1 MKQRMYNSVSL
12 LGMGVLSH
20 VSKNSMS
27 GNRNETAR
35 VAASTTSNSLRTA
48 IGKDKKMKP
57 KLQVSQQGYVCSY
70 YCRAWSDVYVPVAYP
85 NVSPTRMSS
94 SLQIAELEHPD
105 QPDSPELAVGQ
116 GHGYLWRLNNYWW
129 LEEKDGCRTALKSKN
144 FPLCFQHFL
153 GF

>member
-1 MKQRMYNSVSL
+1 
-12 LGMGVLSH
+12 
-20 VSKNSMS
+20 
-27 GNRNETAR
+27 
-35 VAASTTSNSLRTA
+35 
-48 IGKDKKMKP
+48 
-57 KLQVSQQGYVCSY
+57 
-70 YCRAWSDVYVPVAYP
+70 VYVPVAYP